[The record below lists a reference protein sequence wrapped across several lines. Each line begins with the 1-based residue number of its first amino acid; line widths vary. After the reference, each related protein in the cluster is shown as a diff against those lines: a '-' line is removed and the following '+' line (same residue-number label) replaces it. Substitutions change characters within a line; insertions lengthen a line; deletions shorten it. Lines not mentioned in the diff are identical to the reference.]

1 MHARSII
8 TNYTWMNDTQ
18 EKGFN
23 LFKEEIAN
31 TNGSLDIKHVF
42 NDFNNIFN
50 TKLTPTVTNDINNF
64 ISLCKSER
72 NKTLSNIER
81 IEASELNQT
90 KEEFYFST
98 LDDNKKLNTRL
109 LTY

>member
-1 MHARSII
+1 MK
-8 TNYTWMNDTQ
+8 NLLKQYTLRYNKIHSSDRIY
-18 EKGFN
+18 N
-23 LFKEEIAN
+23 LLI
-31 TNGSLDIKHVF
+31 SL
-42 NDFNNIFN
+42 
-50 TKLTPTVTNDINNF
+50 DINNF

-98 LDDNKKLNTRL
+98 LDDNKKLYTRL